1 MAPKIRVPANFGI
14 EHINSEVH
22 GNLVLKLKDGQQIKT
37 NSMIM
42 SLNSPVIDN
51 LTTNMFQV
59 FILICYLLGNKG
71 YGITFFNDLLPILL
85 LSIFNFLLI
94 LYSVNVWI
102 FFLSRVA
109 CWQPWCFL
117 TKF

>member
-22 GNLVLKLKDGQQIKT
+22 GNLVLKLKDGQEIKT

-51 LTTNMFQV
+51 LTTSMFQV

-85 LSIFNFLLI
+85 LTCIFYFLLI
-94 LYSVNVWI
+94 LYSVI
-102 FFLSRVA
+102 YFLS
-109 CWQPWCFL
+109 
-117 TKF
+117 